1 MERARAERRHHQRRV
16 KRMWR
21 RRVRLWRLRSPE
33 DEERLAVR
41 RAVHG
46 TCPCW
51 LCSNKF
57 LRRPDHLWR
66 PDNALDEDA

>member
-1 MERARAERRHHQRRV
+1 MARTRAERRHHEHRV

-41 RAVHG
+41 RAAHPS
-46 TCPCW
+46 CPCW
-51 LCSNKF
+51 LCTNK
-57 LRRPDHLWR
+57 LVRRPDAPWR
-66 PDNALDEDA
+66 PDNALEEDQ